1 MTSSSEMNVQ
11 EVLDNLT
18 KHADSMERVDIDQT
32 SLTAAIAQHTAAAAV
47 AAAASSPASEATP
60 DQQRE
65 QLELLAQQLQQEQ
78 ENQQRQQQALNS
90 QPQDQHDAATSVH
103 VEEHPVGHIQT
114 LLGGGD
120 SDSMLAT
127 VPITPESPVV
137 TKTEKPAPGT
147 DEWHKLRRD
156 NHKEV
161 ERRRRE
167 NINQGITELSRV
179 VPNSDKNKGV
189 ILRQAVRYI
198 YSIKET
204 QERLQAEAAQRDA
217 ASSLAQQER
226 EKAIMEKEVAQTQL
240 QSLIAEHEQ
249 LKRDFEALKKECEEL
264 EESKKR
270 QRTD

>member
-47 AAAASSPASEATP
+47 AAAASPASEATP

-78 ENQQRQQQALNS
+78 ENQQRQQQALDS
-90 QPQDQHDAATSVH
+90 QPQDQHDGAASVH
-103 VEEHPVGHIQT
+103 VEEHPVGHIQS
-114 LLGGGD
+114 LLGGD

-167 NINQGITELSRV
+167 NINQGITELTRV
-179 VPNSDKNKGV
+179 VPNCDKNKGV

-198 YSIKET
+198 HSIKET
-204 QERLQAEAAQRDA
+204 QERLQAEAAQREA
-217 ASSLAQQER
+217 ASSILQQER
-226 EKAIMEKEVAQTQL
+226 EKAVLEKEVAQTQL
-240 QSLIAEHEQ
+240 QSLMADHEQ
-249 LKRDFEALKKECEEL
+249 LKRDFEALRKEYEEL

-270 QRTD
+270 QRTE

>member
-1 MTSSSEMNVQ
+1 MNVQ

-18 KHADSMERVDIDQT
+18 KHVDSIERVDIDQT

-47 AAAASSPASEATP
+47 VAAASSSPASEATP

-90 QPQDQHDAATSVH
+90 QPQDQHDAAASGH
-103 VEEHPVGHIQT
+103 VEEHPVGHIQS
-114 LLGGGD
+114 LLGGD

-167 NINQGITELSRV
+167 NINQGITELTRV
-179 VPNSDKNKGV
+179 VPNCDKNKGV

-198 YSIKET
+198 YTIKET

-217 ASSLAQQER
+217 ASSIVQQER
-226 EKAIMEKEVAQTQL
+226 EKAIVEKEVAQTQL
-240 QSLIAEHEQ
+240 QSLMTEHEQ
-249 LKRDFEALKKECEEL
+249 LKRDFEALRKEYEEL